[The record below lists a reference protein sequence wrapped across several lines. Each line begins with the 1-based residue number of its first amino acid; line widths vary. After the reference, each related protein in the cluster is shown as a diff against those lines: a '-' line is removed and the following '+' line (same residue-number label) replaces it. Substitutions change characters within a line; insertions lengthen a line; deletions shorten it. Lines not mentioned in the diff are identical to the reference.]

1 MAAEAQMNR
10 PAMPPRS
17 STAAQDEAAQARELQ
32 AFLQEQD
39 PVDIAAA
46 DWHTRREQGL
56 DAAGQ
61 AQFDQWL
68 AASPRH
74 AAALHALDQGLA
86 AARAIPAELIARLRA
101 GAARPQPQ
109 SPQRARAHTP
119 PQAQPRQAAW
129 SRLLPRPALVA
140 LCCTL
145 VLAVGAGWHQWQ
157 QQPTFTSTH
166 LAERGQRK
174 NLTLPDGSELALDA
188 DTQAQ
193 VALYRDRREVRITR
207 GQILFAV
214 APDSAKPFH
223 VLAGPARI
231 TVVGTRF
238 SVRLHGSGR
247 DAGAVD
253 VAVQEGH
260 VRVAPAAAAPS
271 GEPVDLVAGQGLG
284 VAADGVAGPVRPV
297 APSSIALWRKG
308 LVRFENTPLA
318 DALAELERYGP
329 TGLVIRDPA
338 VAALPIG
345 GSYPLGRPADFARML
360 AQILP
365 VRLVPAPGGATEIT
379 AAP

>member
-1 MAAEAQMNR
+1 
-10 PAMPPRS
+10 MPPRS

-32 AFLQEQD
+32 AFLQGQD

-61 AQFDQWL
+61 AHFDQWL

-74 AAALHALDQGLA
+74 AAALRELDQGLA
-86 AARAIPAELIARLRA
+86 AARAIPPELIARLRA

-109 SPQRARAHTP
+109 A

-129 SRLLPRPALVA
+129 TRLLPRPALVA

-174 NLTLPDGSELALDA
+174 NLTLPDGSELSLDA

-223 VLAGPARI
+223 VLAGPARV

-247 DAGAVD
+247 DAGAVN

-271 GEPVDLVAGQGLG
+271 GKPVDLVAGQGLD
-284 VAADGVAGPVRPV
+284 VAADGVVGPVRPM

-345 GSYPLGRPADFARML
+345 GSYPLGRPAEFARML

-365 VRLVPAPGGATEIT
+365 VRLVPAPGGATEIA